1 MNTSQIIG
9 ALGVTVKTV
18 DPKLGWDVKTDGS
31 LGFLIGNSTGI
42 EAEIRWKVTGLSPVV
57 YWYPYIKTWS
67 GSIANVL
74 HETIHVVLG
83 PDSLIDE
90 SVLMA
95 YQYALICCV
104 DGPERAVL
112 RKEFADF
119 SMDSEDY
126 SEIGTDDAIFQTEDW
141 KSGVEDPG
149 LDSGVVVK
157 RRGHV
162 VPVFG
167 LGPHPSWTQ
176 WLEENR
182 DMIEARAEIERY
194 NARRLREIENELDQ
208 RTRP

>member
-1 MNTSQIIG
+1 MNASQIIG

-31 LGFLIGNSTGI
+31 LGLLIGNPTGI
-42 EAEIRWKVTGLSPVV
+42 EAEIRWKATGLSPVV

-74 HETIHVVLG
+74 HEAIHIVLG
-83 PDSLIDE
+83 PDSLNDE
-90 SVLMA
+90 RVLMA

-104 DGPERAVL
+104 DGPKREVL

-119 SMDSEDY
+119 NMDNY

-141 KSGVEDPG
+141 LSGVEDPG
-149 LDSGVVVK
+149 LDAGVVVK
-157 RRGHV
+157 RRGKV

-167 LGPHPSWTQ
+167 LGPHPDWAA
-176 WLEENR
+176 WFEENR
-182 DMIEARAEIERY
+182 DMIEARHEQERY

-208 RTRP
+208 RT